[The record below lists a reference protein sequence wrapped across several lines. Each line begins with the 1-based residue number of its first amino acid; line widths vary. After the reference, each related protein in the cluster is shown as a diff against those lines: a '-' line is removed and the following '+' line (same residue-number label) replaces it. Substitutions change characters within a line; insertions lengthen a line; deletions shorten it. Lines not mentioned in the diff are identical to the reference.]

1 MSAIVATFS
10 ELLALPVGVK
20 LTVAAAMLGAG
31 VALLYLG
38 ARGRRV
44 GAEPRCR
51 KCDYN
56 LTGLAGQVCPEC
68 STPLAPRSV
77 IHGTRRPRWGVTAL
91 GGLFAV
97 AAITTGFT
105 VAYDQLQGGGVYRY
119 YPFSWVLRGA
129 LAGNLDAQD
138 EIERRI
144 IADMLTDAHVATF
157 ADIALARQTAQTSTA
172 QTGTAQT
179 GTAQTGTAQTSTAQ
193 PATVQTQRW
202 IDWLDALF
210 LARRLDS
217 ARRQRYFEQF
227 LHYQLD
233 ARPVIRQG
241 DPLVL
246 AMRSVSRGP
255 TETVQPYF
263 RELRCLSLTVNGE
276 PLDCPP
282 GVMQYHVGRAGD
294 QWLTVHEY
302 RLPALDPGTYLVA
315 CTVEERLMRQSDSF
329 RAQMGPYVART
340 LDLTTRV
347 RVDAADAPDPV
358 HLLQLPAH
366 QAAMQSAVVFEWIT
380 QVVRAEGQPCHQI
393 VCANVSAGSPPVPGA
408 FEAFVR
414 TRDNEFA
421 LGPVLVGTDLHTGCL
436 DTYQPCIPEATVDII
451 LRPSADLARGTPDLY
466 AIWGGELVYSQ
477 IVVRNC
483 GATPEPD

>member
-1 MSAIVATFS
+1 MSAIVAIFS
-10 ELLALPVGVK
+10 ELLALPVSVK

-56 LTGLAGQVCPEC
+56 LTGLASQVCPEC
-68 STPLAPRSV
+68 STPFAPRGV
-77 IHGTRRPRWGVTAL
+77 IHGTRRPRWGVTSLGAL
-91 GGLFAV
+91 LAV
-97 AAITTGFT
+97 AAITTVFT
-105 VAYDQLQGGGVYRY
+105 VAYDKLQGGGVYRY

-144 IADMLTDAHVATF
+144 IAGSLTDAHVATF
-157 ADIALARQTAQTSTA
+157 ADVALARQIAG
-172 QTGTAQT
+172 TGTAW
-179 GTAQTGTAQTSTAQ
+179 
-193 PATVQTQRW
+193 TQRW

-217 ARRQRYFEQF
+217 ARRQRYFEQI
-227 LHYQLD
+227 LHYHLD

-246 AMRSVSRGP
+246 AMRSFSRGP

-263 RELRCLSLTVNGE
+263 RELRCLSLTVNQA

-294 QWLTVHEY
+294 NWLTVHEY
-302 RLPALDPGTYLVA
+302 RLPALEPGTYLVA
-315 CTVEERLMRQSDSF
+315 CTVEERLMHQSDSF

-340 LDLTTRV
+340 VDLTARV
-347 RVDAADAPDPV
+347 RVVAADALDPV
-358 HLLQLPAH
+358 HFLQLPAQ
-366 QAAMQSAVVFEWIT
+366 QAAMQSAVIFEWIT
-380 QVVRAEGQPCHQI
+380 QVVRADGQPCHQI
-393 VCANVSAGSPPVPGA
+393 VCANVSAGDPPAPGA

-414 TRDNEFA
+414 TRDGEFA
-421 LGPVLVGTDLHTGCL
+421 LGPVLVGADLHTGCL
-436 DTYQPCIPEATVDII
+436 DTYQPCIQEATVDII
-451 LRPSADLARGTPDLY
+451 LRPNADLARGTPDLY

-477 IVVRNC
+477 IAVRNC